1 MQQVL
6 AEAVDNIKK
15 QIYKGE
21 LAIGGNSHTVH
32 TVLSIFSEKSISSV
46 VSDAAQAV
54 LQPIM

>member
-1 MQQVL
+1 MRQVL
-6 AEAVDNIKK
+6 AETLDNIKK
-15 QIYKGE
+15 ELYKGK
-21 LAIGGNSHTVH
+21 LAIGSDSHEVH